1 LDPVLAGVF
10 AVFCFAL
17 GKVFS
22 LKSVTAVFFFA
33 AGALA
38 VTLPSALLNFS
49 AYAVAP
55 SLTGFSAL
63 LVLWLHE
70 FLYALIVGA
79 LAFMAGSY
87 LLGKSGGN
95 G

>member
-1 LDPVLAGVF
+1 MDPVLAGVF

-17 GKVFS
+17 GKLFS
-22 LKSVTAVFFFA
+22 LKSAIAFA

-38 VTLPSALLNFS
+38 VTLPSAMLNFS
-49 AYAVAP
+49 VYAVAP

-70 FLYALIVGA
+70 FLYALVVGA

-95 G
+95 R